1 MMWTKSEEE
10 LRHFRNLTN
19 QKHQSIKFGFKF
31 SKYKIEFF
39 DTQIYKDKN
48 NRPQLQTRLLKKTT
62 TTDCQNYLQAKSA
75 YPYSLKKIITL
86 WANSEN
92 KNNMFQNWR
101 IQITYTGSIKM
112 VCGKSFQKSQHQQ
125 PNQESWQS

>member
-48 NRPQLQTRLLKKTT
+48 NRPQLQTRLLKKKQQLIAKTI
-62 TTDCQNYLQAKSA
+62 CKQNPHIRIL
-75 YPYSLKKIITL
+75 LKKSLLYEQTL
-86 WANSEN
+86 
-92 KNNMFQNWR
+92 K
-101 IQITYTGSIKM
+101 IKAI
-112 VCGKSFQKSQHQQ
+112 CSKIEEYK
-125 PNQESWQS
+125 